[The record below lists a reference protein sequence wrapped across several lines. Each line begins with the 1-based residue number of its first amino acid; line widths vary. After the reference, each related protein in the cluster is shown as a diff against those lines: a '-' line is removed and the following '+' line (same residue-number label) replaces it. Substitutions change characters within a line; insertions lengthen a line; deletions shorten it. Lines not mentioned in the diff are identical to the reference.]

1 MGRDVGRIR
10 HAHGHNCV
18 LVICLHQL
26 LAVVAVVQLE
36 VLLQE
41 LWYRIDTLELTV
53 KKKRLNWY
61 VLCLHTWSTTPSA
74 AGLQVTLD
82 TDGIRPAEVALSSS
96 SKVIILGNSA
106 PS

>member
-1 MGRDVGRIR
+1 M
-10 HAHGHNCV
+10 
-18 LVICLHQL
+18 ICLHQL

-41 LWYRIDTLELTV
+41 LWYRIDKLELTV
-53 KKKRLNWY
+53 KKSLNWY
-61 VLCLHTWSTTPSA
+61 VLCLHTWSTTRSA